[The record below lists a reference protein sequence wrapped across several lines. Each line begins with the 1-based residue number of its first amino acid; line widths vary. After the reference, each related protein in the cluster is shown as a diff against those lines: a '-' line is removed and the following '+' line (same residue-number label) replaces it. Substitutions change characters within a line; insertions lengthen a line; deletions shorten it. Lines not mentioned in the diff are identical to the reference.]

1 MADAF
6 KDGLGKARRKCE
18 FAWPATQGVPI
29 SIRNDRDV
37 FWTAA
42 AGRGLF
48 GTVNSVTRPGKFM
61 LLECGKDGVKF
72 VLCSLD
78 EIPLTQLDAFLGE
91 FATELP
97 GDLAS
102 RGLGGTGNRD
112 AGFVSVDAVAEE
124 LREFPF
130 QESHVQGPTLR
141 RGGVEAKAITEGFVA
156 SARCQDH
163 NIRKKGELLTVA
175 SKDGLFDSSVF
186 CTKFNAFGAI
196 DFDDELSVGMSEGLK
211 HRSDLDDGLSDSE
224 DFTWLIA

>member
-1 MADAF
+1 VVLVDAF
-6 KDGLGKARRKCE
+6 KDGLGKARRKRE
-18 FAWPATQGVPI
+18 FAWPTTQGVPI
-29 SIRNDRDV
+29 SILNDRDV
-37 FWTAA
+37 LWTAA

-48 GTVNSVTRPGKFM
+48 GAVNSVTRPGKFM

-78 EIPLTQLDAFLGE
+78 EIPLAQLDACFGE

-141 RGGVEAKAITEGFVA
+141 RAVVEAKALAEGFVA
-156 SARCQDH
+156 SSSCQDH
-163 NIRKKGELLTVA
+163 NVRKKGEFLAVA
-175 SKDGLFDSSVF
+175 SKDGLFNSS
-186 CTKFNAFGAI
+186 AF
-196 DFDDELSVGMSEGLK
+196 
-211 HRSDLDDGLSDSE
+211 
-224 DFTWLIA
+224 